1 MSHSA
6 DRKWLS
12 RQVTI
17 ALMAGAVSIVPQV
30 AYGMPQGVD
39 GASAA
44 VNTATKTMTVTGTET
59 NNVVGWQD
67 FSIQQQETVHFSG
80 AGKNYLN
87 LVKGQGSSFI
97 DGTLKSDGGN
107 VYLVNPNG
115 VIFGAGAKVD
125 VGAGTFAAS
134 TQAIDTINQATFAA
148 TGSCPL
154 SSAGTTMDV
163 VNLVDP
169 TKGGSIK
176 ASHVEMAGRNI
187 RFLNTKSIE
196 STGATVNLQS
206 NTDAAVGTAM
216 STSAMT
222 RRWGILM
229 APPIHLHPRWP
240 WGGR

>member
-12 RQVTI
+12 RQVAI

-44 VNTATKTMTVTGTET
+44 VNAATKTMTVTGTET

-115 VIFGAGAKVD
+115 VIFGKGSRVN
-125 VGAGTFAAS
+125 VGSGNLYVSTQDTAAS
-134 TQAIDTINQATFAA
+134 IKRRLPLPDHAP
-148 TGSCPL
+148 CPPL
-154 SSAGTTMDV
+154 G
-163 VNLVDP
+163 
-169 TKGGSIK
+169 
-176 ASHVEMAGRNI
+176 
-187 RFLNTKSIE
+187 
-196 STGATVNLQS
+196 
-206 NTDAAVGTAM
+206 
-216 STSAMT
+216 
-222 RRWGILM
+222 RRWM
-229 APPIHLHPRWP
+229 W
-240 WGGR
+240 